1 MLPPM
6 PKPMGTLPPSV
17 SSHQMAAVPP
27 AGPPPPSA
35 INRAMLDSASKML
48 EEVKRRQAELDEAQA
63 MMRAAQD
70 LQAPAKKRPRQPSGP
85 PPKHKV
91 MRGSAGVQVT
101 LKAKAAPLP
110 PPPPGASSSASSS
123 WQQQDR
129 IDEPTYIRSVV

>member
-6 PKPMGTLPPSV
+6 SKPMGASPPSV
-17 SSHQMAAVPP
+17 SSRQMAAAPP
-27 AGPPPPSA
+27 AGPPPASA

-91 MRGSAGVQVT
+91 MRGSAGVQAT
-101 LKAKAAPLP
+101 LRGKAAP
-110 PPPPGASSSASSS
+110 PPPPPDASASASSS

>member
-6 PKPMGTLPPSV
+6 PKPMGALPPSV
-17 SSHQMAAVPP
+17 SARSTAAAPP
-27 AGPPPPSA
+27 PGPPPASA
-35 INRAMLDSASKML
+35 VNRAMLDSASKML

-70 LQAPAKKRPRQPSGP
+70 LQQAVHKKRPRQPSGP
-85 PPKHKV
+85 PPKHKI

-101 LKAKAAPLP
+101 LKAKAAPL
-110 PPPPGASSSASSS
+110 PPGASSSASSS

>member
-1 MLPPM
+1 
-6 PKPMGTLPPSV
+6 
-17 SSHQMAAVPP
+17 
-27 AGPPPPSA
+27 
-35 INRAMLDSASKML
+35 MLDSASKML

-63 MMRAAQD
+63 MMRAAQE
-70 LQAPAKKRPRQPSGP
+70 QGGKKRPRQPSGP
-85 PPKHKV
+85 PPRHKV

-110 PPPPGASSSASSS
+110 PPPHGASSSASSS